1 MANNWRT
8 ARGAAALP
16 FEDRDAQLR
25 AAGGSP
31 YGGAERAAEGVGP
44 YDGGGAGMQGGLGV
58 GDFGGGVG
66 TGGASWTGFGGQIP
80 EGDIALAQS
89 LERSAVP
96 DTGEIE
102 PFQRLPVSAPEIQE
116 AYQTLLRYKAGK
128 ASLEAR
134 LVEDQEWYRLRQWES
149 MRRKRREGAVE
160 PVSAWLL
167 NSISNKHADAMDNLP
182 RPNVLPREEGDVP
195 EARSL
200 SAIVPVILDACG
212 FEAVYSQVMDDKLI
226 SGTGAYGV
234 FWDPRKLRG
243 MGDVDIVPVDLIDLF
258 WEPGVTDIQRSRNVF
273 FLSLRDND
281 LLEQEWPQLQNR
293 LGGPTIETKLYL
305 YDDSIDTSD
314 KSVVVDWYYKKRRPD
329 GSEVLHW
336 CQFVAGQTEALYAS
350 ENDPEHRDKGWYD
363 HGLYPFVLDPLMRCK
378 GTPAGF
384 GFIDIGKSAQ
394 EYIDRGDSAVLQNLL
409 FNARPRHFIRSD
421 GAVNEEEFADVTRD
435 FIHVDGALGS
445 DSIVPVQPTPL
456 NGLYVS
462 ILESKVQELKETTGN
477 RDVSNGGTSGGATAA
492 SAIAAMQEAGSKL
505 SRDFNKRS
513 HQAFRQVVLLTIEL
527 IRQFYDV
534 PRRFRILGP
543 QGQEQF
549 TTWSNAGIRPQAT
562 GMMTDGSQGYRVP
575 LFDIEVTAEKQSPYT
590 RMAQNELALQLY
602 GAGFFSPENAPA
614 ALACLDMMDFDRKD
628 MVVGKVQQNG
638 DLQQQLMQ
646 AQQTIAQL
654 MAMMGMA
661 APAGAPM
668 PAGGPPPGAPGV
680 EAASLEALGG
690 ETGGESSVT
699 KNARR
704 TAAEATAPR

>member
-31 YGGAERAAEGVGP
+31 T
-44 YDGGGAGMQGGLGV
+44 GMQGGLGV
-58 GDFGGGVG
+58 SDFGGDVG
-66 TGGASWTGFGGQIP
+66 TGGTPWPVGGQIP

-96 DTGEIE
+96 DTGEIA
-102 PFQRLPVSAPEIQE
+102 PWQRLPVSAPEISQ

-128 ASLEAR
+128 ASLEQR

-149 MRRKRREGAVE
+149 MRRKKREGSVE

-167 NSISNKHADAMDNLP
+167 NSIANKHADAMDNMP
-182 RPNVLPREEGDVP
+182 RANILPREETDVQ

-200 SAIVPVILDACG
+200 SAIVPVVLDSCE
-212 FEAVYSQVMDDKLI
+212 FEETYARVMDDKLI

-234 FWDPRKLRG
+234 FWDSRKQGGL
-243 MGDVDIVPVDLIDLF
+243 GDIDIRPVDLIDLF
-258 WEPGVTDIQRSRNVF
+258 WEPGICDIQQSRHVF

-281 LLEQEWPQLQNR
+281 LLEQQWPQLR
-293 LGGPTIETKLYL
+293 DKLGGPTIETKLYL

-314 KSVVVDWYYKKRRPD
+314 KSVLVDWYYKKTDESGRT
-329 GSEVLHW
+329 VLHW
-336 CQFVAGQTEALYAS
+336 CQFVAGQTEPLYAS
-350 ENDPEHRDKGWYD
+350 ENDPEHHDRGWYD
-363 HGLYPFVLDPLMRCK
+363 HGCYPFVLDPLMRCK

-384 GFIDIGKSAQ
+384 GYIDIGKSAQ
-394 EYIDRGDSAVLQNLL
+394 EYIDRGDAAVLQNLL
-409 FNARPRHFIRSD
+409 FNARPRHFIRTD

-435 FIHVDGALGS
+435 FVHVDGALGQ
-445 DSIVPVQPTPL
+445 DSIVPIQPTPL

-462 ILESKVQELKETTGN
+462 ILENKVQELKETTGN

-492 SAIAAMQEAGSKL
+492 AAIAAMQEAGSKL
-505 SRDFNKRS
+505 SRDFNKGSYR
-513 HQAFRQVVLLTIEL
+513 AFRAVVVMVIEL

-543 QGQEQF
+543 QGQEEF
-549 TTWSNAGIRPQAT
+549 TAWSNAGIVPQAQ
-562 GMMTDGSQGYRVP
+562 GMLADGSESYRLP
-575 LFDIEVTAEKQSPYT
+575 MFDISVSAEKQSPYS
-590 RMAQNELALQLY
+590 RLAQNELALQLY
-602 GAGFFSPENAPA
+602 GAGFFAPENAPA

-628 MVVGKVQQNG
+628 MVVRKVQANG

-646 AQQTIAQL
+646 AQQMIGQL
-654 MAMMGMA
+654 MAMLGGPA
-661 APAGAPM
+661 AP
-668 PAGGPPPGAPGV
+668 GPAPGV
-680 EAASLEALGG
+680 APTASAPAAGEPVPAEEMQALGG
-690 ETGGESSVT
+690 TTGGESKIT
-699 KNARR
+699 RKARQNI
-704 TAAEATAPR
+704 AEATAPR